1 MMRFA
6 AVVLLCGLPMFA
18 ADLPADLEKA
28 LEEFDQATVRNDIP
42 TLARLVAD
50 DYVLVNSDSSLQDK
64 QSYLADFKVPGFKVE
79 PYVMEQRVERL
90 WDNTAVIG
98 GVIHLKWTLDGKR
111 EARLLR
117 VVHVWAR
124 RDDRWRATYTQLTRV
139 PQ

>member
-1 MMRFA
+1 
-6 AVVLLCGLPMFA
+6 MFA